1 MDTTMKR
8 LLVTTV
14 LAICLTSQ
22 SSGVQADQI
31 PNENQCR
38 QAITAGL
45 EQLNHIP
52 PDITQRDD
60 EARKKLLADME
71 RLIESNRRQGI
82 SECQTWS
89 DMMKKAFNQ

>member
-1 MDTTMKR
+1 MKI
-8 LLVTTV
+8 LMVATI

-22 SSGVQADQI
+22 PSAVQADQV
-31 PNENQCR
+31 PNESQCR
-38 QAITAGL
+38 QAINAGL
-45 EQLNHIP
+45 EQLKHIP

>member
-1 MDTTMKR
+1 MKIQLITTI
-8 LLVTTV
+8 LT
-14 LAICLTSQ
+14 ICLTSQ
-22 SSGVQADQI
+22 PSAAQADLV
-31 PNENQCR
+31 PNESQCR

-45 EQLNHIP
+45 EQLKHIP
-52 PDITQRDD
+52 PDITKRDD
-60 EARKKLLADME
+60 DARKMLLADME

>member
-1 MDTTMKR
+1 MHITMKI
-8 LLVTTV
+8 LLVTTF
-14 LAICLTSQ
+14 LAICLASQ
-22 SSGVQADQI
+22 SSGLQAGQV
-31 PNENQCR
+31 PNESQCR

-45 EQLNHIP
+45 EQLRSIP
-52 PDITQRDD
+52 PEITQRDD

-71 RLIESNRRQGI
+71 RLIESSRRQGI

>member
-1 MDTTMKR
+1 MKIP
-8 LLVTTV
+8 LVTFFLGLC
-14 LAICLTSQ
+14 LAVVP
-22 SSGVQADQI
+22 SGALSDQA
-31 PNENQCR
+31 PKEENCR
-38 QAITAGL
+38 MAITAAL
-45 EQLNHIP
+45 EQLRRIH

-60 EARKKLLADME
+60 EARIKLLADME